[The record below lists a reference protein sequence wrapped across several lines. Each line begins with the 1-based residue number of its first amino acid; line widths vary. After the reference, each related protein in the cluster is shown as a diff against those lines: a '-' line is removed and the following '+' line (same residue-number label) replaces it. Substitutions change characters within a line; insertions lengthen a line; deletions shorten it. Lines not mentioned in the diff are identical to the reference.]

1 MIHINRKS
9 LLKRTTSEHRISCA
23 SKNLKNVNHVSALE
37 NIEKICNTRSDTKQ
51 IQNRPAQFQKMF
63 VSPED

>member
-23 SKNLKNVNHVSALE
+23 SKNLKNVSALE

-63 VSPED
+63 VSPRQF